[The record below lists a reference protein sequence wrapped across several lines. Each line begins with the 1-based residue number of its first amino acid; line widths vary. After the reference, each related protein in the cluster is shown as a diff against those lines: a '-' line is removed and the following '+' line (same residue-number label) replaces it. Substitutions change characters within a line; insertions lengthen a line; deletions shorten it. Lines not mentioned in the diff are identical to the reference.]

1 MQRLESKTVHET
13 EKSLTVQGEI
23 DRMRS
28 MRVDDAILIE
38 KLKSQQCEVQDQLNE
53 IIGVMQA
60 FAHHIEAHEAQSSQ
74 RQRTEH

>member
-38 KLKSQQCEVQDQLNE
+38 KLKS
-53 IIGVMQA
+53 
-60 FAHHIEAHEAQSSQ
+60 
-74 RQRTEH
+74 